1 MGIKFKRQGGGS
13 SNSNVAAA
21 PTSLN
26 YGEPAIDSA
35 GNLYVGNGS
44 GKVVSRV
51 KNAERSNFD
60 MPLYRASLSVTGWS
74 GSAEDGFTQEAV
86 ASPQGGAP
94 DLTADMQ
101 LGVPMTLPTG
111 VKNTDELLQETLTIL
126 NLGTSTPGA
135 GKVTAKV
142 WEKPTTD
149 IAVYYYAR

>member
-1 MGIKFKRQGGGS
+1 MGIKFKRQGGGN

-21 PTSLN
+21 PKSLN
-26 YGEPAIDSA
+26 YGEPAVDSA

-44 GKVVSRV
+44 GAVVSRV

-60 MPLYRASLSVTGWS
+60 MPMYKITLSVTGWS
-74 GSAEDGFTQEAV
+74 GDSSNGFTQEAICS
-86 ASPQGGAP
+86 ALDNAP

-101 LGVPMTLPTG
+101 LGVPMTIPTG
-111 VKNTDELLQETLTIL
+111 VKATDELLQETLTIL

-135 GKVTAKV
+135 GKITVKV

-149 IAVYYYAR
+149 IPVYYYAR